1 MEVFTIFNIL
11 AFIIGYIVYGATGS
25 AEKGV
30 LTMIIIIVLG
40 FSF

>member
-11 AFIIGYIVYGATGS
+11 AFIIADIVYGATGS
-25 AEKGV
+25 VEKGV
-30 LTMIIIIVLG
+30 LAMIIIIVLG